1 MRKKRGLFG
10 AFAVLALSVTVLAVV
25 WRYGKRQDAG
35 NEETVPE
42 KTETE
47 EAQTE
52 EVQTEEIK
60 SPDSKETAEQP
71 EPGSE
76 MEPAFADQNPAEE
89 FYITEISDEL
99 FSEMQ
104 GKSYKADCTV
114 PREDLRYLHVL
125 HMGFDGQTKEG
136 ELVVNKAI
144 AEDVL
149 AIFRQLYEA
158 EYPIEKVRLV
168 DEYDADDEASLSDN
182 NSSAFNFRVISH
194 TTKISKHG
202 LGMAVDINTLY
213 NPYVKTVNGKLSIE
227 PANAEAYVD
236 RSGNFP
242 HKIDHD
248 DLCYKLFTRYG
259 FTWGGDWTHS
269 RIISILKK
277 TDGKLWGHIEKKM

>member
-10 AFAVLALSVTVLAVV
+10 AFAVLALSVTVLAVA

-52 EVQTEEIK
+52 KAQTEEAQTEEIK

-104 GKSYKADCTV
+104 GKSYRDDCMV
-114 PREDLRYLHVL
+114 PREELRYVHILHKDL
-125 HMGFDGQTKEG
+125 DGNTKEG
-136 ELVVNKAI
+136 ELVVNQKI

-149 AIFRQLYEA
+149 EIFKELYEA
-158 EYPIEKVRLV
+158 DYPIEKVRLV
-168 DEYDADDEASLSDN
+168 DAYDADDEASMRDN
-182 NSSAFNFRVISH
+182 NTSAFNFRFISH
-194 TTKISKHG
+194 TTKVSKHG
-202 LGMAVDINTLY
+202 EGLAVDINTLY
-213 NPYVKTVNGKLSIE
+213 NPYVKEVDGQTVVE
-227 PANAEAYVD
+227 PETALPYVD
-236 RSGNFP
+236 RTLDFP
-242 HKIDHD
+242 YKIDHG
-248 DLCYKLFTRYG
+248 DLCYKLFTEHG
-259 FTWGGDWTHS
+259 FVWGGDWETRKDYQHFEMPD
-269 RIISILKK
+269 
-277 TDGKLWGHIEKKM
+277 TEE